1 MEASESLTEKGMVEE
16 VGGGNAIV
24 RVGRN
29 SACAQCRSRG
39 ACEMFSEKN
48 MRIVVENTLGARQ
61 GDWVEISVPA
71 VSLLKISLAVYLIPI
86 LALVLGAVIGSVWAE
101 ARGMDPTITSILTG
115 LLAMGAA
122 FLSVR
127 RFDRGASS
135 PDSRYIPRMTR
146 IMPNEGSPSPCDS
159 K

>member
-1 MEASESLTEKGMVEE
+1 
-16 VGGGNAIV
+16 
-24 RVGRN
+24 
-29 SACAQCRSRG
+29 
-39 ACEMFSEKN
+39 MFSEKN

-86 LALVLGAVIGSVWAE
+86 LALVLGAVLGSVWAE

-122 FLSVR
+122 FLLVR